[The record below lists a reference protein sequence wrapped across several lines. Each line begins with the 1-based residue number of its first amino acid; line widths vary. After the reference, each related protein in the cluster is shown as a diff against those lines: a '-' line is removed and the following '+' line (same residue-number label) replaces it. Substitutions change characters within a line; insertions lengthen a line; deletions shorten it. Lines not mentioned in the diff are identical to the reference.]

1 MSKYIDDLE
10 QQLKGK
16 DIMAFT
22 KEIQAS
28 NNISKILREQRQS
41 EQNKKAQKE
50 IQKILSQL

>member
-22 KEIQAS
+22 KEIKDDL
-28 NNISKILREQRQS
+28 NRKML
-41 EQNKKAQKE
+41 QKE
-50 IQKILSQL
+50 ADLNLSQVIQGKYKRRGY